1 MAENGKNLNK
11 GINIGPIIN
20 FKERV
25 IKDSAE
31 ADRDP
36 VMLGSWPGGEEA
48 LITYGDIETVIGGE
62 GSLNPMQML
71 LASFIACDL
80 DVIAMHASLIG
91 LKIEKLEIEAKGHFN
106 VQSYIGAAEKPG
118 SGYDHIHYTVRLKA
132 PGITQE
138 QIDYL
143 IERCEI
149 SSPVGDSLTRAI
161 PMKLEF
167 IAN

>member
-1 MAENGKNLNK
+1 MAEEKTPLNK
-11 GINIGPIIN
+11 GIQLESILK

-25 IKDSAE
+25 IKDATE

-36 VMLGSWPGGEEA
+36 LMLGVWTEGDEA
-48 LITYGDIETVIGGE
+48 LITYGDHKITIGGE
-62 GSLNPMQML
+62 NSMSPMHML
-71 LASFIACDL
+71 LASFVACDI
-80 DVIAMHASLIG
+80 DVISMHASIIG

-132 PGITQE
+132 PGATQK

-167 IAN
+167 VAN